1 MSKFSILF
9 VFTLLFLIG
18 CKEKE
23 KPDGPYGVYVAESI
37 STAIPVDFTNSG
49 EQSTEYLANFSWCG
63 NGEFSIEWRL
73 NKQTPVMDFDTF
85 TFSELRDKSTN
96 EVEIIRGCGSSRRIV
111 SLQENGELELDFFGD
126 LGVCA
131 VVVWN

>member
-1 MSKFSILF
+1 MDL
-9 VFTLLFLIG
+9 
-18 CKEKE
+18 
-23 KPDGPYGVYVAESI
+23 YGVYVAESI

-49 EQSTEYLANFSWCG
+49 EQSTEYLANFLWCG

-73 NKQTPVMDFDTF
+73 NKQTPVMDFDPF

-96 EVEIIRGCGSSRRIV
+96 EVEIIRGCGSNRRIV